1 MKTYRS
7 DKKGYSFLL
16 AITTF
21 ATAVIIALLKFLL
34 EKLEIIYPNLFEKE
48 SSIPKIIIYT
58 VIIVFFAAY
67 VIFAV
72 IFLRLWHKSLE
83 YTITSSEIISRSGF
97 MTKTQKIMKL
107 SAIQYFTGISMPMS
121 ALSSFNFIIVSAL
134 GGTMALLFLSD
145 EDYSEIAEL
154 LRRNGKTQDS

>member
-34 EKLEIIYPNLFEKE
+34 EKIEIMYPNLFEKE
-48 SSIPKIIIYT
+48 RSVPEIIIYT
-58 VIIVFFAAY
+58 AIIVFIAAY

-72 IFLRLWHKSLE
+72 IFLRLWHRSLQ
-83 YTITSSEIISRSGF
+83 YTITSTEIISQSGF
-97 MTKTQKIMKL
+97 LTKTKQIMKL
-107 SAIQYFTGISMPMS
+107 SAIQYFSGISLPLS

-134 GGTMALLFLSD
+134 GGTMAMLFLSD
-145 EDYSEIAEL
+145 EDYREITEI
-154 LRRNGKTQDS
+154 LRRNGKT